1 MHKFREQK
9 IMENT
14 VKNATPAFE
23 ALPPPPP
30 LLVHLH
36 VPRATKLDWINR
48 SRVEGKR
55 LSVWIRERVERT

>member
-1 MHKFREQK
+1 MGK
-9 IMENT
+9 T
-14 VKNATPAFE
+14 VKNTTPAFE
-23 ALPPPPP
+23 ALPPIPP

-55 LSVWIRERVERT
+55 LSFWIRECVERT